1 MKLYKSIS
9 LILIG
14 FFLGTLSHKYNPIHQ
29 NSIEFIKRHI
39 LNKSIKF
46 EVVNYKH
53 GDSIFFDRN
62 YSESLHPKELE
73 NTFLVKT
80 NRHANGNLYL
90 KIRNEVTIYRLI
102 SPKNNNQAYFDW
114 LINDS
119 KILVDG
125 VGVDHEILISKVF
138 KKGSYILSMG
148 GPFSADPIFISAKDL
163 NFREHFSLLN

>member
-1 MKLYKSIS
+1 MKFYKSIS

-14 FFLGTLSHKYNPIHQ
+14 FFLGALSHKYNPIHQ

-39 LNKSIKF
+39 LNKSVKF

-73 NTFLVKT
+73 NTFLIKT
-80 NRHANGNLYL
+80 NRHAYGNLYL
-90 KIRNEVTIYRLI
+90 KIRNEVTLYRLI

-138 KKGSYILSMG
+138 KKGSHKLNIG
-148 GPFSADPIFISAKDL
+148 GPFCADPIFISANDS
-163 NFREHFSLLN
+163 NFRQYFSVIN